1 MTDTLHIFFK
11 PNKQSWLKDLL
22 SETVHH
28 KFFLMILIFLI
39 PQIGQFL
46 LTLPQ
51 HPEPFNMQDNP
62 SVTPLRTPHDTFE
75 ILWKFNI
82 ILMQLFLHCKKLLV
96 FKKCFTFVSIW
107 KCAST
112 STIMCFGQGNVEGKM
127 VCGKKASCHRIIQST
142 EQSIPRY
149 REVKFIQIKE
159 S

>member
-1 MTDTLHIFFK
+1 MTDTLHIFIK
-11 PNKQSWLKDLL
+11 PNKQSWFTDLL

-28 KFFLMILIFLI
+28 KFLLLMILIFLI

-62 SVTPLRTPHDTFE
+62 SVIVALKCGKLPFTDDETCQYHMYHDTFE

-82 ILMQLFLHCKKLLV
+82 IFMQLFLHCKKLLV
-96 FKKCFTFVSIW
+96 FKICFTFVSIW

-127 VCGKKASCHRIIQST
+127 VCDEKG
-142 EQSIPRY
+142 
-149 REVKFIQIKE
+149 
-159 S
+159 

>member
-11 PNKQSWLKDLL
+11 PNKQSWFTDLL

-96 FKKCFTFVSIW
+96 FKICFTCICEYM
-107 KCAST
+107 K
-112 STIMCFGQGNVEGKM
+112 MCEYFYHYVFW
-127 VCGKKASCHRIIQST
+127 S
-142 EQSIPRY
+142 
-149 REVKFIQIKE
+149 RECWRKNGLW
-159 S
+159 